1 MKENEGGEGEEIR
14 RRSKERAKNKGGGG
28 EMKEGRK
35 EKKVAVGGGK
45 ERKMHIERK
54 LGYVLF
60 CLKL

>member
-1 MKENEGGEGEEIR
+1 MKENEGEGEEIR

-60 CLKL
+60 V